1 MADIRREELRAMC
14 KSAGLPVKST
24 SGKAW
29 LTMPELQEALLAY
42 LAPEAGKVFFFD
54 CKLYG
59 QYV

>member
-42 LAPEAGKVFFFD
+42 LAPEAGKVFF
-54 CKLYG
+54 
-59 QYV
+59 